1 MKSCQTCA
9 HSGKSWNDT
18 PCYECTGTA
27 LVGMHPA
34 WTPIVAPA
42 VAEKTT
48 GIKFDTDK
56 LDYTLLPWDSIED
69 IVKVLEFG
77 ARKYARDNWKNVEA
91 ERYVKA
97 AFRHLVAYQ
106 QGERSDQ
113 ETGLSHLAHLGCC
126 VLFLLSMEKNNV
138 AIPTSDRTSALD

>member
-1 MKSCQTCA
+1 MTDC
-9 HSGKSWNDT
+9 
-18 PCYECTGTA
+18 
-27 LVGMHPA
+27 V
-34 WTPIVAPA
+34 
-42 VAEKTT
+42 KTT

-97 AFRHLVAYQ
+97 AFRHLIAYQ